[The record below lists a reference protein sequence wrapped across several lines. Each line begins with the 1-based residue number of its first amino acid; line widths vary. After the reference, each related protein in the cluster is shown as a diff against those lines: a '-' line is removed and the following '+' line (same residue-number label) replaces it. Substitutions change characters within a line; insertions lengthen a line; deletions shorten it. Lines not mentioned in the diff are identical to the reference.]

1 MSRSVRAWLAA
12 AALAVVMGTLSS
24 TAFRSDRHAA
34 QAHAAAA
41 VAGWEYQTA
50 SVELASLATKL
61 TEFGRDGW
69 EVFSLMHT
77 DGVVETGADGKPH
90 ITYTRVEVT
99 AKRPK
104 MP

>member
-1 MSRSVRAWLAA
+1 MSRSWPSWLSVAALAA
-12 AALAVVMGTLSS
+12 AVGLMAA
-24 TAFRSDRHAA
+24 RSERQDARAY
-34 QAHAAAA
+34 AAAGA
-41 VAGWEYQTA
+41 AGWEYQTA

-77 DGVVETGADGKPH
+77 DGVVDTGADGKPH
-90 ITYTRVEVT
+90 IVYLRAEVT

>member
-1 MSRSVRAWLAA
+1 MSRSWPSWLSVLALAA
-12 AALAVVMGTLSS
+12 AVCFVAI
-24 TAFRSDRHAA
+24 RSERQEA
-34 QAHAAAA
+34 QVHAAAA
-41 VAGWEYQTA
+41 VAGWEYQTS

-77 DGVVETGADGKPH
+77 DGIVDTGADGKPH